1 MKAKICHVTSVH
13 SYLDERIY
21 YKECVSLAKKY
32 EVYLVAPNCD
42 NQELNG
48 VKIRG
53 VELPKE
59 RISRILNLKRLLP
72 TLIDIDAEIYHFHD
86 PELLYLG
93 YIMKRKGKNVI
104 FDSHE
109 DVPMQII
116 SKEWLPNILRK
127 SISSIYKTIER
138 FFLKRYTA
146 VISVTPSIVQRL
158 QKINTKTYQITNY
171 PIYKESEDYRKW
183 NKEIVFTGGISPQW
197 MHFIILDS
205 LKNLNVVYLLA
216 GRPEYEFL
224 EKMKSHPCWSKVDFR
239 GLIKHTE
246 VNKFIQH
253 ASAGVALNDY
263 VPNVGYKMG
272 SLGNTKLFEY
282 MMAGIPV
289 IGTDFI
295 LWKEILEGYKCGICV
310 NPHDEQSIS
319 AAIKML
325 TENPQMAKEMGDN
338 GKRAVKEKY
347 NWSEQEKILF
357 RIYDNILANIDE
369 NNNIA

>member
-1 MKAKICHVTSVH
+1 MIICHVTSVH
-13 SYLDERIY
+13 NCLDERIF
-21 YKECVSLAKKY
+21 YKECISLTKCY
-32 EVYLVAPNCD
+32 EVYLVAPNCED
-42 NQELNG
+42 KTING
-48 VKIRG
+48 VTIKGIQ
-53 VELPKE
+53 LPYNRWKRMMTLY
-59 RISRILNLKRLLP
+59 RIIPLLSS
-72 TLIDIDAEIYHFHD
+72 IDAEVYHFHD

-109 DVPMQII
+109 DIPMQII
-116 SKEWLPNILRK
+116 SKEWLPITLRK
-127 SISSIYKTIER
+127 SISSIYKIIER

-158 QKINTKTYQITNY
+158 QKINPNTYQITNY
-171 PIYKESEDYRKW
+171 PIYKEIEDYRKW

-197 MHFIILDS
+197 MHLTILDS
-205 LKNLNVVYLLA
+205 LKDLNVVYLLA
-216 GRPEYEFL
+216 GRPESEFF

-246 VNKFIQH
+246 VNQFIQH

-282 MMAGIPV
+282 MMAGLPV

-295 LWKEILEGYKCGICV
+295 LWKEIIEGYNCGICV

-319 AAIKML
+319 DAIKKL

-357 RIYDNILANIDE
+357 KIYDNILARIKDE